1 MPFMPTFTRNRLDHV
16 IVRLAPAA
24 MAAALFAL
32 PMSAA
37 MQAGTSGQT
46 GPPAQAPAQ
55 QACLLRGVV
64 SNGPVKLPGV
74 SLTVTPASG
83 GPAISVATGFDG
95 TYIAAI
101 PGPGTYAVTTDLM
114 AFAPEKKDVIVDA
127 SCRAQ
132 QDFTLTLASRVVAPA
147 PATPA
152 AQATAPPATA
162 TAAGPTAPAARP
174 ADRRPT
180 QAAPAPFRGT
190 VGTPAGAPAGA
201 PGPTSGRGGQ
211 GQPPDQQAGVAAADE
226 SLDVVAAQLSLPP
239 GFSVGSSG
247 DSVTTSG
254 AAGQVNPMLF
264 MMMGGEGPGGPGGMG
279 RPGEGMFGG
288 IGGFGAEGQPGG
300 MAGDQG
306 GFVAGGF
313 PAAGGP
319 GGGGQG
325 GGGGR
330 GGADMGGGG
339 GGRGGGGGM
348 GGRGGPEMA
357 GIAGRLGMA
366 GGRGGANRIR
376 TQASYNLAGSPFDA
390 APYALTANTGEKPTY
405 LNQRVTFTVGG
416 PFKIPGI
423 YKGNSTESF
432 NLSYNGGFG
441 GNLYEAYSI
450 VPTAAW
456 RAGDFS
462 GAGVTVADPL
472 TGQPFPNNQIPVS
485 RIDPAALALMKYYP
499 LPNQSGSAKNYYRS
513 STTGNRSDDIN
524 FRFTKSFGA
533 VQPGARGAGGAG
545 GGRGGGRGGGGR
557 GGANLS
563 VGVQY
568 RRTDADR
575 SSAFPTTVGTA
586 KGGSWNVPVNY
597 TFNKWGTFNTLN
609 VQYNR
614 AKAESTNLYAYQ
626 TDVAGDAGI
635 AGVSTDPFSW
645 GIPTLSLTSV
655 SSLRDLSPTVRTDQ
669 TMTVSMNQM
678 RPYKRH
684 SFRWG
689 GDFRWMLTDSR
700 TDSNPRG
707 SFVFT
712 GLYTSQYAT
721 PGGSRTPGTGL
732 DYADFLLGMSQ
743 QGTLNYGPGT
753 IRFRS
758 RAWSLFLQDDWRV
771 SSKFT
776 LNLGV
781 RYEYLTPYWEA
792 NNNLV
797 NLDANAD
804 FTAVAPVLAG
814 QTGPYTGAFPTSAV
828 DPDRNNLAPRLGLAW
843 RLNTKTVVRG
853 GYGISYSSP
862 VYQSMGQRL
871 SAQPPFATTA
881 TRLGTLMVPLPMTA
895 AFAIPTPE
903 SVVTNNFGVARD
915 YALGWLQLWNVD
927 LQRDLTRTVN
937 VGVGYAGTRG
947 ASLDIQRAP
956 NRGANGVAIANV
968 QPFIWE
974 ESGGHS
980 YMNSLS
986 VRLQKRP
993 TKGIG
998 AGVSYTLSKSR
1009 DNASTLGGGNGT
1021 VAQNDKDLEAEWGAS
1036 SFDQRHRFAANVNV
1050 ELPFGKNRRWLQTGV
1065 GDLILGGWQWTTNVS
1080 LASGSPATA
1089 RITGAAANVAQGL
1102 NGTLRANY
1110 DGSPIQIDS
1119 PTMNHFFNTAAFSI
1133 PATGT
1138 YGNSARNIIVGPRTQ
1153 AVNMSLQKIISLPK
1167 QRSLTVR
1174 AQANNVFNNVQ
1185 WGSIDTVVNSPTF
1198 GQVTSVRS
1206 MRSVTFSIRAGF

>member
-1 MPFMPTFTRNRLDHV
+1 MPMLTRTTLAHL
-16 IVRLAPAA
+16 IIRLAPAGV
-24 MAAALFAL
+24 AAALLAL
-32 PMSAA
+32 PLSAA
-37 MQAGTSGQT
+37 MQAGSQT
-46 GPPAQAPAQ
+46 MAPAPG
-55 QACLLRGVV
+55 CVVRGIV

-74 SLTVTPASG
+74 GITVTPKGG
-83 GPAISVATGFDG
+83 GPAVSAATGFDG
-95 TYIAAI
+95 TYTATI
-101 PGPGTYAVTTDLM
+101 PGPGTYTVTTDLM
-114 AFAPEKKDVIVDA
+114 AFAPETKDVVVEA

-147 PATPA
+147 PVPATQATPA
-152 AQATAPPATA
+152 AQAA
-162 TAAGPTAPAARP
+162 APAAPKAAPAAGGLAAAPAAAARP
-174 ADRRPT
+174 NDRR
-180 QAAPAPFRGT
+180 QGQQAPAPFRGT
-190 VGTPAGAPAGA
+190 VGAPQGAA
-201 PGPTSGRGGQ
+201 
-211 GQPPDQQAGVAAADE
+211 GQPGGRPGQQAGVSAVDE
-226 SLDVVAAQLSLPP
+226 SLDTVAAQLNLPP
-239 GFSVGSSG
+239 GFSVGTAG

-264 MMMGGEGPGGPGGMG
+264 MMGEGGPGGPGGRG
-279 RPGEGMFGG
+279 GGGEGMFGG
-288 IGGFGAEGQPGG
+288 IGGFGADGAPSGIGG
-300 MAGDQG
+300 EQG
-306 GFVAGGF
+306 GFVAGGIPQAGGF
-313 PAAGGP
+313 GGP

-325 GGGGR
+325 GGGR
-330 GGADMGGGG
+330 GGGG
-339 GGRGGGGGM
+339 DMGGRGGGM
-348 GGRGGPEMA
+348 GGPEMA
-357 GIAGRLGMA
+357 GIAGRLGLA

-376 TQASYNLAGSPFDA
+376 VQASYNLAGSPFDA
-390 APYALTANTGEKPTY
+390 APYPLTANTGEKPTY
-405 LNQRVTFTVGG
+405 LNQRVTFTIGG
-416 PFKIPGI
+416 PTKIPGI
-423 YKGNSTESF
+423 YKGNSAESF

-441 GNLYEAYSI
+441 GTLYEAYSI
-450 VPTAAW
+450 VPTAAM

-472 TGQPFPNNQIPVS
+472 TGLPFPNNQIPAS
-485 RIDPAALALMKYYP
+485 RMSPAALALLKYYP
-499 LPNQSGSAKNYYRS
+499 LANQAGSAKNYYRA
-513 STTGNRSDDIN
+513 STTGNRSDDVN
-524 FRFTKSFGA
+524 FRFTRTFGLQA
-533 VQPGARGAGGAG
+533 GMRGIQQVAGIMAG
-545 GGRGGGRGGGGR
+545 GGRGGGRGGR
-557 GGANLS
+557 GAQVSVLS

-575 SSAFPTTVGTA
+575 NSAFPTTVGSST
-586 KGGSWNVPVNY
+586 GGSWNVPVSF
-597 TFNKWGTFNTLN
+597 TFNRWGAFNTLN
-609 VQYNR
+609 VNYNR
-614 AKAESTNLYAYQ
+614 NQSNATNLYAYQ
-626 TDVAGDAGI
+626 TNVAGDAGI
-635 AGVSTDPFSW
+635 VGVSTDPFSW

-655 SSLRDLSPTVRTDQ
+655 SSLRDTTPSIRTDQ
-669 TMTVSMNQM
+669 TMTVSMSQM
-678 RPYKRH
+678 KMHKRH
-684 SFRWG
+684 SLRWG

-700 TDSNPRG
+700 SDSNPRG

-732 DYADFLLGMSQ
+732 DFADFLLGTSQ
-743 QGTLNYGPGT
+743 QATLNYGPGT

-771 SSKFT
+771 NSKFT

-828 DPDRNNLAPRLGLAW
+828 DADRNNIAPRTGFAW
-843 RLNTKTVVRG
+843 RVDKKTVVRG

-862 VYQSMGQRL
+862 VYQSMGQRM
-871 SAQPPFATTA
+871 SAQPPFATTD
-881 TRLGTLMVPLPMTA
+881 TKLGTLVVPLPLTM
-895 AFAIPTPE
+895 AFAIPTPA
-903 SVVTNNFGVARD
+903 SVVTNNFGVARN
-915 YALGWLQLWNVD
+915 YALGWLQMWNVD

-974 ESGGHS
+974 QSGGNS

-993 TKGIG
+993 TKGLG
-998 AGVSYTLSKSR
+998 AGLSYTLAKSR

-1021 VAQNDKDLEAEWGAS
+1021 VAQNDKDLQAEWGAS

-1065 GDLILGGWQWTTNVS
+1065 GDLILGGWQWTTNFS

-1153 AVNMSLQKIISLPK
+1153 AVNMSLQKVISLPK
-1167 QRSLTVR
+1167 QRSITVR

-1185 WGSIDTVVNSPTF
+1185 WGSIDAVVNSPTF